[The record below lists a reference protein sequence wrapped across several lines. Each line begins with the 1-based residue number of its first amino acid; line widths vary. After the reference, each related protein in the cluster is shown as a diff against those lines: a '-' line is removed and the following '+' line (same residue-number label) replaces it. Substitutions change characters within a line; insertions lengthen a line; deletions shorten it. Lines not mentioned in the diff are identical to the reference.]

1 MKGILSY
8 LLKPSTNDPE
18 AVKQAY
24 YDSLKST
31 HVMMLISFVM
41 SAIFLVMSYVNP
53 VFFGTEPTYHRL
65 IYLILFLIV
74 MLWFAVA
81 RYAVVDYNS
90 IAAGSADNKVKV
102 MIGEVPAA
110 YQDVKFSHDSV
121 EYIIEKH

>member
-1 MKGILSY
+1 MKGIFSY

-81 RYAVVDYNS
+81 RYAVVDYNIRYKS
-90 IAAGSADNKVKV
+90 FYFIPMK
-102 MIGEVPAA
+102 
-110 YQDVKFSHDSV
+110 DS
-121 EYIIEKH
+121 ENNEETMDFGIEMQGNNSSSYIKLN